1 VKYLHTLCS
10 TLALLKSNALFF
22 YCTAEMG
29 GGERG
34 KEALASALAKKIRLP
49 IPEKYQ
55 RGIGWVGIFFRV
67 AAMALAI
74 LHNVIIGHLCVGI
87 VAYERG
93 EMYYN
98 ATLCKHSFHR
108 FAYWHKRNGGGGW
121 SEVSFCFVFS
131 VLVQLFATAGTRIA
145 MCC

>member
-1 VKYLHTLCS
+1 
-10 TLALLKSNALFF
+10 
-22 YCTAEMG
+22 MG

-34 KEALASALAKKIRLP
+34 KEALASALAKKKRLP

-55 RGIGWVGIFFRV
+55 RGIVWVGIFFRV

-74 LHNVIIGHLCVGI
+74 LHNVIIGHFCVGI

-98 ATLCKHSFHR
+98 ATLCKHSFPHFLYR
-108 FAYWHKRNGGGGW
+108 HKRSGGGGW
-121 SEVSFCFVFS
+121 NVAFFWVAFVCWDS
-131 VLVQLFATAGTRIA
+131 SLLPQ
-145 MCC
+145 